1 MNKQPA
7 VYILANGKNGT
18 LYTGV
23 TSNLARRVWE
33 HKQHAAD
40 GFTKRYGVDTL
51 VYYELHVDMEAAI
64 TRETQIKKWNRSWK
78 IGLIERFNPAWRELW
93 HDVVE

>member
-1 MNKQPA
+1 MNKQPV
-7 VYILANGKNGT
+7 VYILASRKNGT

-33 HKQHAAD
+33 HKEHTVD
-40 GFTKRYGVDTL
+40 GFTKRYGVHTL
-51 VYYELHVDMEAAI
+51 VYYELHVDMEDAI

-78 IGLIERFNPAWRELW
+78 IRLIERSNPGWQDLW